1 VQTRLRSAI
10 ETTKRVGVVAKEQEL
25 TFLAAAVAYYAFVS
39 LVPAAVLALIVATV
53 VGGEQLATVLLEST
67 GQFLT
72 PSGQEVLTTAL
83 TASDGRGSAT
93 VLGVGF
99 LLWGT
104 LKVFRALDT
113 AFAAVYGTEHEST
126 ALDEVVDSLVV
137 VVGIGASIT
146 LMFALAGTFAAF
158 NLGVVVEALGVLSLP
173 ILLTAAFLPLFYRF
187 PDTTV
192 TVREVLPGAAVA
204 AVVWT
209 AMQAGFQLYASVAST
224 SAYGI
229 VGGVILLV
237 TWLYLAGAAVIL
249 GAIVNVVL
257 TENRVPGT
265 AAQSASVGGT
275 TAASAAGASDTAA
288 TSAAEPLDTAPAS
301 AAEPSDTTAT
311 DDRQF
316 QGHREPASEYMAERE
331 PRGAPDVADLAEEVE
346 ELRSELDGFE
356 EDVEQRT
363 VDRPQLEADLKSYV
377 RTRMRQG
384 KATGWGPYLVLLYG
398 TVMSLGAFYWLS
410 GWPAVAAMLITFT
423 STLGLYVLF
432 VLFGGVI
439 GAVRTAGGIAERLR

>member
-1 VQTRLRSAI
+1 MLSRLRSALG
-10 ETTKRVGVVAKEQEL
+10 TGKRVGVVAKEQEL

-39 LVPAAVLALIVATV
+39 LIPAAVLALIVATT

-67 GQFLT
+67 SQFLT

-83 TASDGRGSAT
+83 TASEGRGSAT
-93 VLGVGF
+93 LLGLAF

-113 AFAAVYGTEHEST
+113 AFSEIYGVEHGGT
-126 ALDEVVDSLVV
+126 ALDQVIDSLVV
-137 VVGIGASIT
+137 VVGIGTSMT
-146 LMFALAGTFAAF
+146 LMFALAGAFAAF
-158 NLGVVVEALGVLSLP
+158 SLGIVVEALGVLTLP

-187 PDTTV
+187 PDTAV
-192 TVREVLPGAAVA
+192 TVREVLPGALVA

-237 TWLYLAGAAVIL
+237 TWLYLAGAAVML
-249 GAIVNVVL
+249 GAVVNVVL
-257 TENRVPGT
+257 AEDRVAGPDE
-265 AAQSASVGGT
+265 AAGGRAGSPPDAGAHRA
-275 TAASAAGASDTAA
+275 AASH
-288 TSAAEPLDTAPAS
+288 
-301 AAEPSDTTAT
+301 
-311 DDRQF
+311 DRQF

-363 VDRPQLEADLKSYV
+363 VDRPQLEADLKAYV
-377 RTRMRQG
+377 RARMRQG

-398 TVMSLGAFYWLS
+398 TVMSLGAFYWLQ
-410 GWPAVAAMLITFT
+410 GWPAVAAMLVTFT

-439 GAVRTAGGIAERLR
+439 GAVRTAGGVAERLR

>member
-1 VQTRLRSAI
+1 MQSRLRSAL

-39 LVPAAVLALIVATV
+39 LIPAAVLALIVATV

-67 GQFLT
+67 SQFLT

-93 VLGVGF
+93 VLGLAF

-113 AFAAVYGTEHEST
+113 AFAAVYGTEHENT
-126 ALDEVVDSLVV
+126 ALDQVIDSVVV
-137 VVGIGASIT
+137 VVGIGASMT
-146 LMFALAGTFAAF
+146 LMVALAGAFAAF
-158 NLGVVVEALGVLSLP
+158 DLGAVVEALGVLSLP

-187 PDTTV
+187 PDTSV
-192 TVREVLPGAAVA
+192 TVREVLPGTVVA

-249 GAIVNVVL
+249 GAVVNVVL
-257 TENRVPGT
+257 AENRVPG
-265 AAQSASVGGT
+265 ADDAPGVGL
-275 TAASAAGASDTAA
+275 SDAAA
-288 TSAAEPLDTAPAS
+288 TA
-301 AAEPSDTTAT
+301 
-311 DDRQF
+311 DRQF
-316 QGHREPASEYMAERE
+316 QGHREPASVYMAERE

-356 EDVEQRT
+356 EDVEERT
-363 VDRPQLEADLKSYV
+363 VDRPQLEADLKAYV

-398 TVMSLGAFYWLS
+398 TVLSLGAFYWLD

-439 GAVRTAGGIAERLR
+439 GAVRTAGGVAERLR